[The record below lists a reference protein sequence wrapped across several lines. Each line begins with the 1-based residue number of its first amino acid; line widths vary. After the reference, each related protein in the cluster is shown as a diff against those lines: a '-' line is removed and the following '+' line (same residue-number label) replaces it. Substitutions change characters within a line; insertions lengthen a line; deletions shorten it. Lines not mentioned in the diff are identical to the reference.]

1 VNTLSVAR
9 TLRAGYLYSPGC
21 RETLVLGNSEGYKGR
36 KGPGCREPR
45 RKGKLGFASQGGVPC
60 PAYST
65 VTMTLNNKAVKGC
78 GWLPFVVTE
87 MQRRDVSGYSV
98 SGIRGSRKPSS
109 YRIKERRRGFTS
121 YQVII
126 TRTAPGDGRDR
137 AHARGWR

>member
-1 VNTLSVAR
+1 VEAR
-9 TLRAGYLYSPGC
+9 LFTENPRK
-21 RETLVLGNSEGYKGR
+21 VILGNSEGYKGR

-98 SGIRGSRKPSS
+98 SSIPSFS
-109 YRIKERRRGFTS
+109 ETGLPLMS
-121 YQVII
+121 LL
-126 TRTAPGDGRDR
+126 GNS
-137 AHARGWR
+137 